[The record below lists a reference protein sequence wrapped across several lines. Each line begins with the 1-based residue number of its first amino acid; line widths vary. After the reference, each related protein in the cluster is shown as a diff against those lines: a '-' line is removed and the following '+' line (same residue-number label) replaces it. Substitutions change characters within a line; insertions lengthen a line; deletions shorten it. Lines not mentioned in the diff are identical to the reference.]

1 MSYTVPRK
9 FRLLEEL
16 EEGQKGGSDG
26 IISWGLQ
33 NDDDITMTHWNGTII
48 GPSRTPFETRI
59 YSLEIECGNSYP
71 EVPPSIKFITKINL
85 PFVNKTNGR
94 VEGLNILT
102 NWNRSYTIKYI
113 LQTINKN
120 MMDKKFLSIKDVKNQ
135 PAEGATY

>member
-48 GPSRTPFETRI
+48 GPSRVSICFCTHFWKIFLILADLRGFLLFVLLDPLRNPNLFTR
-59 YSLEIECGNSYP
+59 
-71 EVPPSIKFITKINL
+71 
-85 PFVNKTNGR
+85 
-94 VEGLNILT
+94 
-102 NWNRSYTIKYI
+102 NR
-113 LQTINKN
+113 
-120 MMDKKFLSIKDVKNQ
+120 MR
-135 PAEGATY
+135 